1 MNPALERFLSKFSEL
16 SVSDREA
23 LAVHIVVKEVKKNT
37 ILVRQGERCNQCFFV
52 LKGCLRQYV
61 STAED
66 ERTTA
71 FYTEEQA
78 VNFFT
83 GENLATATSYL
94 SALEDSTIMVG
105 DPEKDKDLYAA
116 FPALASITRSM
127 IELDLGRTKSSFA
140 KFRTSSPEERYL
152 GLLEERPEL
161 PQRVPQNI
169 LASYL
174 GMTPESL
181 SRIKRRIHKK

>member
-1 MNPALERFLSKFSEL
+1 
-16 SVSDREA
+16 
-23 LAVHIVVKEVKKNT
+23 
-37 ILVRQGERCNQCFFV
+37 
-52 LKGCLRQYV
+52 
-61 STAED
+61 
-66 ERTTA
+66 
-71 FYTEEQA
+71 
-78 VNFFT
+78 
-83 GENLATATSYL
+83 
-94 SALEDSTIMVG
+94 MVG

-116 FPALASITRSM
+116 FPALASITRNM
-127 IELDLGRTKSSFA
+127 IEQDLGRTKSSFA

>member
-1 MNPALERFLSKFSEL
+1 MNTALERFLAKFSEL
-16 SVSDREA
+16 SISDREA
-23 LAVHIVVKEVKKNT
+23 LAAHIVVKQVRKNT
-37 ILVRQGERCNQCFFV
+37 IIVRHGERCNKCFFV
-52 LKGCLRQYV
+52 LEGCLRQYV
-61 STAED
+61 ITSDD

-83 GENLATATSYL
+83 GGDQSTATSYL
-94 SALEDSTIMVG
+94 STLEDSTIMVG
-105 DPEKDKDLYAA
+105 DPEEDKELYAA
-116 FPALASITRSM
+116 FPALAVITRRM
-127 IELDLGRTKSSFA
+127 IEQDLGRMQSSFA

-152 GLLEERPEL
+152 GLLEDRPDL